1 LSLSKAAV
9 SYTTNSEQV
18 AELEKKDVTIEM
30 YELTYNLEDLTSEKA
45 INTAKIIHD
54 QKSDLSTD

>member
-1 LSLSKAAV
+1 MSLSKAAV
-9 SYTTNSEQV
+9 SYTTNLEQV

>member
-1 LSLSKAAV
+1 MSLSKAAV